1 MDNYKGRKSIRLQQ
15 YDYSTPGYYF
25 ITICVQ
31 NRACLFG
38 KILNGKM
45 LRNEL
50 GDILDHEWC
59 QTLSSYP
66 NIKTDK
72 WIVMPNH
79 FHGLVQILDFPLRNK
94 GHINASKLQE
104 YERRKMLIPKVV
116 GKFKMQTA
124 KLINQARNKIGRPLW
139 MRGYWDRVV
148 RNEAELSRIR
158 EYIVNN
164 PLKWELDKLN
174 PTHNP

>member
-1 MDNYKGRKSIRLQQ
+1 
-15 YDYSTPGYYF
+15 
-25 ITICVQ
+25 
-31 NRACLFG
+31 
-38 KILNGKM
+38 
-45 LRNEL
+45 
-50 GDILDHEWC
+50 
-59 QTLSSYP
+59 
-66 NIKTDK
+66 
-72 WIVMPNH
+72 
-79 FHGLVQILDFPLRNK
+79 
-94 GHINASKLQE
+94 
-104 YERRKMLIPKVV
+104 
-116 GKFKMQTA
+116 MQTA